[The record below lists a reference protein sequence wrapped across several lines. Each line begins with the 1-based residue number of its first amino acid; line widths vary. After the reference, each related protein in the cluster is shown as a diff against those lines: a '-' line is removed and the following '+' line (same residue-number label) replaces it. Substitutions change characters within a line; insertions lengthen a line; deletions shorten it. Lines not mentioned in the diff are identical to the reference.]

1 MLPDEM
7 EAEKNRKILLQ
18 QAEQI
23 EMLKRQLAEE
33 TAARYAAYKRIA
45 ELTSNEWTPTEETQ
59 ERYHEFIKRMYNE
72 TCKQ

>member
-7 EAEKNRKILLQ
+7 EAEKNRKILLR

-45 ELTSNEWTPTEETQ
+45 ELTDSEWTPTAETQ

>member
-7 EAEKNRKILLQ
+7 EAERNRKILLR

-45 ELTSNEWTPTEETQ
+45 ELTDSEWTPTAETQ